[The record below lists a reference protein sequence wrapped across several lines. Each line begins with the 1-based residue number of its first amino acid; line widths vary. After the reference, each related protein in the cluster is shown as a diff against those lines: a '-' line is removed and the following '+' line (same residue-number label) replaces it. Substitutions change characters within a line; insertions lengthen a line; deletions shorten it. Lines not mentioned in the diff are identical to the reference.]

1 MRLEGS
7 LLNRIGEQATH
18 KTPEVGMGATL
29 LYYTLYV
36 RKTWSE
42 RLLEVSNY
50 VEYLGGRVYRIN
62 DVFASMRISCIPGII
77 PLLSK
82 FAAIEFIE
90 KD

>member
-1 MRLEGS
+1 MIKPDT
-7 LLNRIGEQATH
+7 LN
-18 KTPEVGMGATL
+18 
-29 LYYTLYV
+29 YYTLYV

-42 RLLEVSNY
+42 RLPEVSNY

-62 DVFASMRISCIPGII
+62 DVFASIKISCIPGTI

-82 FAAIEFIE
+82 FVGIEFIE